1 MPDAIRSLAPI
12 DRRPTTDVIADELR
26 ERIVD
31 GTLEHGTQLAE
42 VALAEQLGVSR
53 GPVREAMQRLIQEG
67 LLVAERYRGVFVV
80 TLEPEDV
87 ADIYVARAAVERAA
101 AAEVARRG
109 DVDAIEALEALV
121 DKMAGAAARR
131 TSWRRLV
138 ELDLSFHE
146 TLVAASGSRRLVRMY
161 DTLVAETRL
170 CFVALEAD
178 YPDWNEIV
186 AEHQRLLAALRL
198 GDEDKVVAAVDDH
211 LHLAVARRRA
221 VSS

>member
-12 DRRPTTDVIADELR
+12 DRRPTTDVIVDELR

-31 GTLEHGTQLAE
+31 GTLTPGTQLAE

-80 TLEPEDV
+80 TLDAEDV

-101 AAEVARRG
+101 AAEVVRAG
-109 DVDAIEALEALV
+109 DAEVLAALEGLV
-121 DKMAGAAARR
+121 DRMASAASGR
-131 TSWRRLV
+131 TSWRRLAD
-138 ELDLSFHE
+138 LDLSFHE
-146 TLVAASGSRRLVRMY
+146 TLVAASGSRRLARMY

-178 YPDWNEIV
+178 YPDWNDIV
-186 AEHQRLLAALRL
+186 AEHQRLLAALRQ
-198 GDEDKVVAAVDDH
+198 GDEAEVLAAVDEH
-211 LHLAVARRRA
+211 LHLAEARRRA
-221 VSS
+221 VS